1 MNIGVGCHF
10 FLQGILHSGIKATSP
25 TLAGGFFT
33 AEMAGASPVA
43 LVVKN
48 LLANAGDIR
57 DTSSIPALRRSPEEG
72 SSNPLQYFFLENPK
86 DRGAWST
93 TVHEWGHK
101 ESDTTEVT
109 ERKCTPGDTLWITH
123 MSPDAMLFLRT
134 SLFNT
139 VATIPNGY
147 LDLYLNNLILNKI
160 NI

>member
-10 FLQGILHSGIKATSP
+10 FLQGILHSGIKAASP

-93 TVHEWGHK
+93 TVHAWGHK

>member
-10 FLQGILHSGIKATSP
+10 FLQGILHSGIKAASP

-57 DTSSIPALRRSPEEG
+57 DTSSIPALRRCPEEG

-93 TVHEWGHK
+93 TVHAWGHK

-139 VATIPNGY
+139 VATSPNGY
-147 LDLYLNNLILNKI
+147 LDLYLNN
-160 NI
+160 